1 MLERV
6 AEALGDDL
14 DRVVFV
20 GGIVAS
26 FHASEVRLTEDVDC
40 IVDMAMPAYYQLGQ
54 RLRARGFREDSSGG
68 VICRWVLHQGGEPI
82 SLDIVPTDAKVLG
95 FSTRWYPEAFARAER
110 VLLASGRSVSLV
122 PPLYLV
128 ATKLEAFKDRG
139 EGDFLASHD
148 LEDAISVLASS
159 NPLREQIQQDQTPVC
174 EAIREDLRSFK
185 DPLLGALIY
194 HLPPAEHGEVLDTL
208 AAWLL
213 ALLAVHRRHPKPGF
227 SWLGTLATRPWFGML
242 HCSIGS
248 VGSRWERVSGAPG
261 RESRPARLS

>member
-1 MLERV
+1 MNHRERLLAMLDRV
-6 AEALGDDL
+6 AEALGEDL

-26 FHASEVRLTEDVDC
+26 FHASSVRLTEDVDC

-68 VICRWVLHQGGEPI
+68 VICRWILPQDGEAI

-110 VLLASGRSVSLV
+110 VTLNSGRVISLLA
-122 PPLYLV
+122 PLYLV

-148 LEDAISVLASS
+148 LEDMISVLASS
-159 NPLREQIQQDQTPVC
+159 QPLREQIQHDGAPVC
-174 EAIREDLRSFK
+174 EALREELKAMRE
-185 DPLLGALIY
+185 PLLRALIY
-194 HLPPAEHGEVLDTL
+194 HLAPEEQEEVQDAL

-213 ALLAVHRRHPKPGF
+213 AL
-227 SWLGTLATRPWFGML
+227 
-242 HCSIGS
+242 
-248 VGSRWERVSGAPG
+248 
-261 RESRPARLS
+261 